1 MGPVRV
7 KVYGLF
13 PRTRRRYVTEAFVG
27 GLLLLAALVAW
38 WLGWPELEARLKR
51 LPQVRGVV
59 ATEAVLANVPWMVL
73 AAAVL
78 KSIELIV
85 VLRRFTRKEALQ
97 NVRGP
102 QPQPPTR
109 ETLSMPSSAYAPTRE
124 DKFAFGVWCLQNR
137 GRDPFGD
144 QTRPELPALEC
155 IRGLAQRNC
164 YGFEFHDNDVI
175 PFGASASQ
183 RDQILRD
190 LKKAIGD
197 WGIRPTMATTNTFY
211 HPVFKDGA
219 FTSTDP
225 AVRLYSTQKVMRAI
239 DVAAELG
246 TQVFVF
252 WGGREGV
259 EVDASKD
266 PVEATKWFREALNF
280 LCNYV
285 LSQGYDLKFS
295 IEPKPNEPRGDLYL
309 PTVGSVLA
317 FIATLDHPEMCGINP
332 ETAHIKM
339 AGLNPYHEFAQALDA
354 GKLLDVHLNG
364 QKPLRFDQDLSF
376 GSDDLKDAFFT
387 TKLLLDHQYAG
398 TVGFDAHPYR
408 SEADPW
414 DFVDRNMRTY
424 KIMKEKVRQFNENR
438 EIQDL
443 LKEVHGANANLRGF
457 TAKYSKEAAQKLKE
471 MPLDPDALAKRKL
484 PYERLD
490 QLLTELLLGVL

>member
-1 MGPVRV
+1 M
-7 KVYGLF
+7 
-13 PRTRRRYVTEAFVG
+13 
-27 GLLLLAALVAW
+27 
-38 WLGWPELEARLKR
+38 
-51 LPQVRGVV
+51 
-59 ATEAVLANVPWMVL
+59 
-73 AAAVL
+73 
-78 KSIELIV
+78 
-85 VLRRFTRKEALQ
+85 
-97 NVRGP
+97 
-102 QPQPPTR
+102 
-109 ETLSMPSSAYAPTRE
+109 SSPKYAPTR
-124 DKFAFGVWCLQNR
+124 DDRFAFGIWCLQNR

-155 IRGLAQRNC
+155 IKGLAKRNC
-164 YGFEFHDNDVI
+164 YGFEFHDNDVL
-175 PFGASASQ
+175 PFDASASQ
-183 RDQILRD
+183 RDAILKD
-190 LKKAIGD
+190 VKKVIGD
-197 WGIRPTMATTNTFY
+197 TGIKPTMATTNTFY

-225 AVRLYSTQKVMRAI
+225 AVRLYTTQKVMKAI

-259 EVDASKD
+259 EVDATKD
-266 PVEATKWFREALNF
+266 PVEATRWFREAINF

-317 FIATLDHPEMCGINP
+317 FIATLDHPDMVGINP

-339 AGLNPYHEFAQALDA
+339 AGLNPYHEFGQALDA

-376 GSDDLKDAFFT
+376 GSDDLKEAFFT
-387 TKLLLDHQYAG
+387 TKLLVDHEYTG

-424 KIMKEKVRQFNENR
+424 KIMKDKVRQFSEDK
-438 EIQDL
+438 EIQGL
-443 LKEVHGANANLRGF
+443 LKEIHGANPSLQGLTTN
-457 TAKYSKEAAQKLKE
+457 YSKDAAQKLKA
-471 MPLDPDALAKRKL
+471 MSFDPDALASRKL

-490 QLLTELLLGVL
+490 QLVTEVLLGVR

>member
-1 MGPVRV
+1 
-7 KVYGLF
+7 
-13 PRTRRRYVTEAFVG
+13 
-27 GLLLLAALVAW
+27 
-38 WLGWPELEARLKR
+38 
-51 LPQVRGVV
+51 
-59 ATEAVLANVPWMVL
+59 
-73 AAAVL
+73 
-78 KSIELIV
+78 
-85 VLRRFTRKEALQ
+85 
-97 NVRGP
+97 
-102 QPQPPTR
+102 
-109 ETLSMPSSAYAPTRE
+109 MPSHFYAPTKQ
-124 DKFAFGVWCLQNR
+124 DKFAFGIWCLQNR

-144 QTRPELPALEC
+144 QTRPELSALEC

-164 YGFEFHDNDVI
+164 YGFEFHDNDVM
-175 PFGASASQ
+175 PFGVSASQ
-183 RDQILRD
+183 RDQILRE
-190 LKKAIGD
+190 LKKAMGD
-197 WGIRPTMATTNTFY
+197 WDIKATMATTNLFY

-225 AVRLYSTQKVMRAI
+225 AIRAFATQKVMNAL
-239 DVAAELG
+239 DVAAQLG
-246 TQVFVF
+246 TEVFVF
-252 WGGREGV
+252 WGGREGT

-266 PVEATKWFREALNF
+266 PVEATRWFREALNF
-280 LCNYV
+280 LCEYV
-285 LSQGYDLKFS
+285 LANDYNIKFS

-317 FIATLDHPEMCGINP
+317 FIATLDHPDMCGINP

-387 TKLLLDHQYAG
+387 TKLLVDHKYDR

-424 KIMKEKVRQFNENR
+424 KIMQEKVRQFNENR

-443 LKEVHGANANLRGF
+443 LKEIHGENAILRG
-457 TAKYSKEAAQKLKE
+457 TMAKYSKDQARKVKDMTFDAT
-471 MPLDPDALAKRKL
+471 ALASRRL

>member
-1 MGPVRV
+1 
-7 KVYGLF
+7 
-13 PRTRRRYVTEAFVG
+13 
-27 GLLLLAALVAW
+27 
-38 WLGWPELEARLKR
+38 
-51 LPQVRGVV
+51 
-59 ATEAVLANVPWMVL
+59 
-73 AAAVL
+73 
-78 KSIELIV
+78 
-85 VLRRFTRKEALQ
+85 
-97 NVRGP
+97 
-102 QPQPPTR
+102 
-109 ETLSMPSSAYAPTRE
+109 MPSHAYSPTKQ
-124 DKFAFGVWCLQNR
+124 DNFAFGIWCLQNR

-155 IRGLAQRNC
+155 IHGLAQRNC
-164 YGFEFHDNDVI
+164 YGFEFHDNDVV
-175 PFGASASQ
+175 PFGASAAQ

-190 LKKAIGD
+190 VQKAMGD
-197 WGIRPTMATTNTFY
+197 WGIRATMATTNLFY

-225 AVRLYSTQKVMRAI
+225 AVRAYATQKVLSAL
-239 DVAAELG
+239 DVAAQLG

-252 WGGREGV
+252 WGGREGT

-266 PVEATKWFREALNF
+266 PVEAARWFREALNF
-280 LCNYV
+280 LCEYV
-285 LSQGYDLKFS
+285 LANDYDIKFS

-317 FIATLDHPEMCGINP
+317 FIATLDHPDMCGINP

-387 TKLLLDHQYAG
+387 TKLLMDHGYGG
-398 TVGFDAHPYR
+398 TIGFDAHPYR
-408 SEADPW
+408 TEADPW
-414 DFVDRNMRTY
+414 DFVERNMRTY
-424 KIMKEKVRQFNENR
+424 KIMQAKVQQFRENK

-443 LKEVHGANANLRGF
+443 LKEIHGANPGLVGMMTRF
-457 TAKYSKEAAQKLKE
+457 SKEQARKLKDTSFDV
-471 MPLDPDALAKRKL
+471 PALASRRL

-490 QLLTELLLGVL
+490 QLVTELLLGVL

>member
-1 MGPVRV
+1 
-7 KVYGLF
+7 
-13 PRTRRRYVTEAFVG
+13 
-27 GLLLLAALVAW
+27 
-38 WLGWPELEARLKR
+38 
-51 LPQVRGVV
+51 
-59 ATEAVLANVPWMVL
+59 
-73 AAAVL
+73 
-78 KSIELIV
+78 
-85 VLRRFTRKEALQ
+85 
-97 NVRGP
+97 
-102 QPQPPTR
+102 
-109 ETLSMPSSAYAPTRE
+109 MPAPSFAPTKD
-124 DKFAFGVWCLQNR
+124 DKFAFGIWCLQNR

-144 QTRPELPALEC
+144 QTRPELSALEC
-155 IRGLAQRNC
+155 IRGLAQRHC

-175 PFGASASQ
+175 PFGAGAAQ
-183 RDQILRD
+183 QEQILRD
-190 LKKAIGD
+190 VKKAIGD
-197 WGIRPTMATTNTFY
+197 WGIRPTMATTNLFY

-225 AVRLYSTQKVMRAI
+225 AIRAFATQKVVRAV

-252 WGGREGV
+252 WGGREGT

-266 PVEATKWFREALNF
+266 PVAATQWFREALNF
-280 LCNYV
+280 LCEYV
-285 LSQGYDLKFS
+285 LANDYDIKFS

-387 TKLLLDHQYAG
+387 TKLLMDHRYAG
-398 TVGFDAHPYR
+398 TIGFDAHPYR
-408 SEADPW
+408 TEADPW
-414 DFVDRNMRTY
+414 DFVDRNMRMY
-424 KIMKEKVRQFNENR
+424 KIMQTKVQQFNDNK

-443 LKEVHGANANLRGF
+443 LQEIHGANRHLVGF
-457 TAKYSKEAAQKLKE
+457 MAKYSKEQATKLKD
-471 MPLDPDALAKRKL
+471 LKFDPAALASRRL
-484 PYERLD
+484 RYERLD
-490 QLLTELLLGVL
+490 QLVSEILLGVL